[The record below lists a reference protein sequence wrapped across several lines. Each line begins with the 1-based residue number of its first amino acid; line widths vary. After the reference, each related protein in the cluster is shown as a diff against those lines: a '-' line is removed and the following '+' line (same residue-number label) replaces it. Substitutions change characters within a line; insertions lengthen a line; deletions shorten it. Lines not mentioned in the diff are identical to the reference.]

1 MVGGRKQLLAG
12 DGPLSH
18 FCGRVNVLQGG
29 LEVAID
35 VFKAEWLVLQIL
47 TCRKR
52 GQAE

>member
-1 MVGGRKQLLAG
+1 MGGRKQLLAG

-18 FCGRVNVLQGG
+18 FCGRVSVLQGE
-29 LEVAID
+29 LEVAVD
-35 VFKAEWLVLQIL
+35 VFKAERLVLQIF